1 MSINTN
7 TYSNTYSNATIG
19 TTVSSLNQAKPEI
32 IIEADGE
39 RIVLTARMLKRMI
52 ELIKREFPEDEL

>member
-1 MSINTN
+1 MSYTN
-7 TYSNTYSNATIG
+7 TLIGTQTRIPG
-19 TTVSSLNQAKPEI
+19 TTVSSLKQAKSEI

>member
-1 MSINTN
+1 MSITTTN
-7 TYSNTYSNATIG
+7 TYSNITIG
-19 TTVSSLNQAKPEI
+19 TTVSSLKQAKSEI

-39 RIVLTARMLKRMI
+39 RIVLTTRMLKRMI

>member
-1 MSINTN
+1 MTFDTTTS
-7 TYSNTYSNATIG
+7 IG
-19 TTVSSLNQAKPEI
+19 TTSGITGTTVLSLKQAKPEI

>member
-1 MSINTN
+1 MSFNTTTS
-7 TYSNTYSNATIG
+7 TYTDRYTIG
-19 TTVSSLNQAKPEI
+19 TTVSSLNQSKSEI

-39 RIVLTARMLKRMI
+39 RIVITARMLKRMI